1 MTIRQGDIREILR
14 SNGET
19 LYHREDEKLEFKEQ
33 FSFARLAD
41 YLKDFAAFA
50 NNQGGYL
57 VFGVTDSPWM
67 FQGLNPKSIER
78 FQKIDPAKITG
89 YLLEIFSSEI
99 RWTQTDF
106 EMDGKICGVFKIEEA
121 LTKPI
126 IAKKNEDSIKEGEI
140 YYRYAGRTQKI
151 QPAEL
156 EAIIQ
161 QRIQENNEQWRN
173 LMSKIAEIG
182 PQNVAI
188 LDTEKWRIEAG
199 GSQILT
205 IDEKLTKKLQFIK
218 DGHFSTEEGSTVL
231 KVVGDVVPILGVIQ
245 EGTENLLAKYHL
257 SAREL
262 ANEVKRQLPS
272 IGKNK
277 VWKTIKD
284 NAMKVNPEYSVYN
297 FRNKKQEDRYKESGH
312 LPSGTPSIYNQK
324 AVDFIVGI
332 LKVQESSP
340 QAGEPDP

>member
-1 MTIRQGDIREILR
+1 MMIREDIREILR

-19 LYHREDEKLEFKEQ
+19 LYHRENEKLEFKEQ
-33 FSFARLAD
+33 FNFAGLAD

-50 NNQGGYL
+50 NNQGGHL

-67 FQGLNPKSIER
+67 FQGLNAKSIEQ
-78 FQKIDPAKITG
+78 FKKIDPERITG
-89 YLLEIFSSEI
+89 FLLDIFSSEI
-99 RWTQTDF
+99 RWAKTDF
-106 EMDGKICGVFKIEEA
+106 EIDGKICGVFKIEEA
-121 LTKPI
+121 FPKPVM
-126 IAKKNEDSIKEGEI
+126 AKKNAESIKDGEI

-151 QPAEL
+151 QAAEL

-161 QRIQENNEQWRN
+161 QRIQENDSQWRN
-173 LMSKIAEIG
+173 LVSKIAEIG
-182 PQNVAI
+182 PQNVA
-188 LDTEKWRIEAG
+188 LLNTEKWVIEAG
-199 GSQILT
+199 NAPILT

-218 DGHFSTEEGSTVL
+218 DGHFSTEGGSTVL

-262 ANEVKRQLPS
+262 ANEVKEQLPR
-272 IGKNK
+272 IGENK

-284 NAMKVNPEYSVYN
+284 NGMKVNPEYSVYN
-297 FRNKKQEDRYKESGH
+297 FRNKKQEDQYKASGC

-324 AVDFIVGI
+324 AVDFIVAI
-332 LKVQESSP
+332 LKRQESSS
-340 QAGEPDP
+340 QADNPDS

>member
-1 MTIRQGDIREILR
+1 MTIREDIREILR

-19 LYHREDEKLEFKEQ
+19 LYHQEDEKLEVKEQ
-33 FSFARLAD
+33 FNLAGLAD

-67 FQGLNPKSIER
+67 FQGLNPKSIEQ
-78 FQKIDPAKITG
+78 FKKIDPEKITG
-89 YLLEIFSSEI
+89 YLLDIFSSEI
-99 RWTQTDF
+99 RWAQTDF

-121 LTKPI
+121 LTKPV
-126 IAKKNEDSIKEGEI
+126 IAKKNETPIKEGEI

-151 QPAEL
+151 QSAEL

-161 QRIQENNEQWRN
+161 QRIQKNNEQWRN

-182 PQNVAI
+182 PQNVA
-188 LDTEKWRIEAG
+188 LLNTEKWVIEGDNAP
-199 GSQILT
+199 ILT
-205 IDEKLTKKLQFIK
+205 IDEKLTKKLQLIK
-218 DGHFSTEEGSTVL
+218 DGHLSTEGGSTVL

-262 ANEVKRQLPS
+262 ANEVKRQLPW
-272 IGKNK
+272 IGENK
-277 VWKTIKD
+277 VWKTIQD
-284 NAMKVNPEYSVYN
+284 NRMKVNPEYSVYN
-297 FRNKKQEDRYKESGH
+297 FRNKKQEDQYKASGA

-332 LKVQESSP
+332 LKSQESSP